1 MIMFKK
7 ILVALDGSKSS
18 RNALEK
24 AFELCKTC
32 KPAPAL
38 LAVSVCP
45 VFRGVTSEE
54 DSQALEK
61 YFSKVQAD
69 AAGAAKKSK
78 LKLGTQIVFGLPA
91 DEIVGYAKKT
101 KADLIVMGN
110 WGAGFKG
117 DVSRMI
123 LGSVSAEVI
132 KRTGMPVLVV
142 K

>member
-1 MIMFKK
+1 MFRK

-18 RNALEK
+18 QNALEK
-24 AFELCKTC
+24 AFDLAKTC
-32 KPAPAL
+32 KPGPKL

-69 AAGAAKKSK
+69 AASAAKKRK
-78 LKLGTQIVFGLPA
+78 LKLGAEIVFGFPSE
-91 DEIVGYAKKT
+91 EIVGYAKKT

-110 WGAGFKG
+110 WGAGFRG

-132 KRTGMPVLVV
+132 KRTGVPVLVV